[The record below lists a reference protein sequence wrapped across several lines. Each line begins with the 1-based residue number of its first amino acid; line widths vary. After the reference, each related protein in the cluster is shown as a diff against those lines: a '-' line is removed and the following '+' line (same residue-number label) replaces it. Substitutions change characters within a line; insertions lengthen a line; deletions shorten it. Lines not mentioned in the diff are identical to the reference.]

1 MFKLWKNVLW
11 INFSEP
17 QIYGYRPFHS
27 KHLPPSPLLNT
38 PPLIKA
44 QIWNWDSG
52 MLNTPPCL
60 RQIWE
65 CEKKWDFFFRL
76 DKHPPAPNL
85 FSESQNRQGGSGV
98 WYERDGNYFTDDFR
112 WYETYDECISLNNT
126 STHRTT
132 TWKKQLVLKY
142 CNPPVSCLTG
152 TSHFYLL
159 KLAW

>member
-27 KHLPPSPLLNT
+27 KHPPPLLNT

-65 CEKKWDFFFRL
+65 CEKKRDFFFRL
-76 DKHPPAPNL
+76 DKHPPPTL
-85 FSESQNRQGGSGV
+85 FSESQNRQGGVVFGMKGTVTTLQMISGDMKLMTNV
-98 WYERDGNYFTDDFR
+98 YLWIILAPTEQRH
-112 WYETYDECISLNNT
+112 EKNNWFSNIVT
-126 STHRTT
+126 LPS
-132 TWKKQLVLKY
+132 
-142 CNPPVSCLTG
+142 
-152 TSHFYLL
+152 
-159 KLAW
+159 AA